1 MSEPQMTKEQEALL
15 DEAAKYAQ
23 LAEQQARELWELGEA
38 FAEKWE
44 KRLHDAEVAGVPK
57 SGDR

>member
-1 MSEPQMTKEQEALL
+1 MNEPKLTQEQEALL

-38 FAEKWE
+38 FAQRWE
-44 KRLHDAEVAGVPK
+44 QRLREAEVTAA
-57 SGDR
+57 SNASAE

>member
-1 MSEPQMTKEQEALL
+1 MNEPQMTKEQEALL
-15 DEAAKYAQ
+15 DEAVKYAQ

-44 KRLHDAEVAGVPK
+44 KRLRDAEAVRSPQP
-57 SGDR
+57 SD

>member
-38 FAEKWE
+38 FAQKWE
-44 KRLHDAEVAGVPK
+44 KRLRDAEVAGMPK
-57 SGDR
+57 SGD

>member
-44 KRLHDAEVAGVPK
+44 KRLCDAEVAGVPK
-57 SGDR
+57 SGD